1 MSEIKVE
8 KPAQE
13 KLKSLGVENW
23 PVWECEPSAFDWEY
37 DSNEDCYILEGSVT
51 VKTGGGDVSFGKG
64 DFVSFPRGLKCRWV
78 VAEKVRK
85 HYKFS

>member
-13 KLKSLGVENW
+13 KLKSLDVTSW
-23 PVWECEPSAFDWEY
+23 PIWECEPSAFDWEY

-51 VKTGGGDVSFGKG
+51 VKTAEGDVSFGKG
-64 DFVSFPRGLKCRWV
+64 DFVTFPKGLKCRWEV
-78 VAEKVRK
+78 KEKVRK
-85 HYKFS
+85 HYKLG